1 MRTTASTSLQMLQRH
16 ALTLTK
22 THTHTH
28 THFNQLAKAQLKELS
43 TLAGV
48 PLRDDVFD
56 ALVELTYLDIVP
68 TAISQVVASL
78 CKKANAVAR
87 SPGA

>member
-22 THTHTH
+22 TH